1 MISDVSAS
9 LPWIRGRILIDGE
22 IISKGYAMREVY
34 SQCSEDGQQVLIGET
49 PNVDANTFML
59 AVDSASKAWNRGQGN
74 WALARMEER
83 LNALSVLRGKMCASR
98 EMVCRSLMWEIGKT
112 WTDAQGEFDRTIQY
126 IDDTVE
132 EVKRLDRDSSRF
144 QFVGGLMAQ
153 IRRAPLGVT
162 LCMGPFNYPLNEVFT
177 TLIPALVMGNTA
189 VVKIPRYGQLLWDYL
204 LEGFQDAFPPG
215 VVNIINGAGRN
226 TVGPAIR
233 SGKIDVLA
241 FIGSSSVANKI
252 KSSHPNPHRLRSIL
266 GLDAKNPAILLPDA
280 NIDLAA
286 AECVRGA
293 LSFNGQRCTALK
305 MIFVHRSIAKTFN
318 EALVR
323 KVESLKCGMPWEPNV
338 QLTPLPDTAKPAY
351 LTDLIKDAIS
361 LGAVLANPEHGGK
374 VEGTLFH
381 PAVLTDVPLTAK
393 IAIEEQ
399 FGPVIPVHT
408 YDDLS
413 EVEQYIVE
421 SQYGAQVSIFG
432 HDPEVVGPLVDR
444 LVNQVCRI
452 NLNTQCQRGPDVF
465 PFTGRKSSAE
475 GTLSVHDALRSFS
488 IRSMVATKQDSV
500 GKTVVRGILD
510 KDSSRF
516 LTTNFLL

>member
-1 MISDVSAS
+1 
-9 LPWIRGRILIDGE
+9 
-22 IISKGYAMREVY
+22 
-34 SQCSEDGQQVLIGET
+34 
-49 PNVDANTFML
+49 
-59 AVDSASKAWNRGQGN
+59 
-74 WALARMEER
+74 
-83 LNALSVLRGKMCASR
+83 
-98 EMVCRSLMWEIGKT
+98 
-112 WTDAQGEFDRTIQY
+112 
-126 IDDTVE
+126 
-132 EVKRLDRDSSRF
+132 
-144 QFVGGLMAQ
+144 
-153 IRRAPLGVT
+153 
-162 LCMGPFNYPLNEVFT
+162 
-177 TLIPALVMGNTA
+177 
-189 VVKIPRYGQLLWDYL
+189 
-204 LEGFQDAFPPG
+204 
-215 VVNIINGAGRN
+215 
-226 TVGPAIR
+226 
-233 SGKIDVLA
+233 
-241 FIGSSSVANKI
+241 
-252 KSSHPNPHRLRSIL
+252 
-266 GLDAKNPAILLPDA
+266 
-280 NIDLAA
+280 
-286 AECVRGA
+286 
-293 LSFNGQRCTALK
+293 